1 MAQQLITREK
11 FKKIKKMDRRE
22 VETFVFNLYQ
32 EAFMDGYEKGKT
44 SAPLIDLGKLHEK
57 LLEIKG
63 IGKVKAEAIINIIKE
78 SMKKRR
84 CDERD

>member
-1 MAQQLITREK
+1 MTQQLITREK

-44 SAPLIDLGKLHEK
+44 TAPSIDLDELQER
-57 LLEIKG
+57 LLGMKG
-63 IGKVKAEAIINIIKE
+63 IGKVKAEAILGIIKE
-78 SMKKRR
+78 SMEKRNR
-84 CDERD
+84 DEGN

>member
-1 MAQQLITREK
+1 MAQQLVTREK

-22 VETFVFNLYQ
+22 IETFVFNLYQ

-44 SAPLIDLGKLHEK
+44 SAPSVHLDKLHEK

-63 IGKVKAEAIINIIKE
+63 IGKVKAEAILGIIKE
-78 SMKKRR
+78 SMEKRNS
-84 CDERD
+84 DEGN